1 MNKLERDIEKNLGM
15 ILDDWDCLYLKFVSP
30 GHAGVPDRM
39 ILTPGG
45 HVIFV
50 ELKQEGKKLRPL
62 QVYWQKTLQRMH
74 FAAFVVSDRDS
85 ACKCLGYVNEVLR
98 REEDAV
104 EKERLSDY
112 DI

>member
-15 ILDDWDCLYLKFVSP
+15 ILKEWDCLYLKFVSP

-45 HVIFV
+45 HVVFV
-50 ELKQEGKKLRPL
+50 ELKQAGKNLRPL

-85 ACKCLGYVNEVLR
+85 ARKCLGYVNEVLR
-98 REEDAV
+98 REEDNQM
-104 EKERLSDY
+104 KERLNDY

>member
-1 MNKLERDIEKNLGM
+1 MNKLERDLEKNLGM

-50 ELKQEGKKLRPL
+50 ELKQAGKKLRPL
-62 QVYWQKTLQRMH
+62 QVYWQKTLRQMH

-85 ACKCLGYVNEVLR
+85 ARKCLGYVNEILR
-98 REEDAV
+98 QEEDNQM
-104 EKERLSDY
+104 KERLNDY

>member
-1 MNKLERDIEKNLGM
+1 MNKLERDIEKNFGM
-15 ILDDWDCLYLKFVSP
+15 ILEEWDCLYLKFVSP
-30 GHAGVPDRM
+30 GHAGVPDRI

-50 ELKQEGKKLRPL
+50 ELKQAGKKLRPL

-74 FAAFVVSDRDS
+74 FAAFVVSDNDS
-85 ACKCLGYVNEVLR
+85 ARKCLGYVNEVLR

-104 EKERLSDY
+104 EKERLDKY
-112 DI
+112 DF

>member
-15 ILDDWDCLYLKFVSP
+15 ILGEWDCLYLKFVSP
-30 GHAGVPDRM
+30 GHAGVPDRI

-45 HVIFV
+45 HVVFV
-50 ELKQEGKKLRPL
+50 ELKQAGKELRPL
-62 QVYWQKTLQRMH
+62 QVYWQKTLRQMH

-85 ACKCLGYVNEVLR
+85 ARKCLGYVNKVLR

-104 EKERLSDY
+104 EKERLDKY
-112 DI
+112 DF

>member
-1 MNKLERDIEKNLGM
+1 MNKLERDLEKNLGM
-15 ILDDWDCLYLKFVSP
+15 ILDEWGCLYLKFVSP

-45 HVIFV
+45 HVVFV

-62 QVYWQKTLQRMH
+62 QVYWQKTLKRMH
-74 FAAFVVSDRDS
+74 FAAFVVSDNDS
-85 ACKCLGYVNEVLR
+85 ARKCLGYVLEILR
-98 REEDAV
+98 QEEDNQM
-104 EKERLSDY
+104 KERLNDY